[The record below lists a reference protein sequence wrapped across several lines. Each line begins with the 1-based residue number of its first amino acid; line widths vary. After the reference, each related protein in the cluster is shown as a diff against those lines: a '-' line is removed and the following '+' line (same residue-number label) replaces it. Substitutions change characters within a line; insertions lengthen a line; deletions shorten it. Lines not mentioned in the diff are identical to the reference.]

1 MSRGRRPKADA
12 VSGDEVARIALDQFA
27 TRGYASTTIRSVA
40 SAAGV
45 DPALVMYHHRSKL
58 ELFRAAV
65 RMRFDPA
72 AVAAELADGDPA
84 AVGRR
89 LIDFLLAAWEDP
101 QQRKVFEA
109 RIRAA
114 ATEPE
119 AATMVR
125 AMVADE
131 LVAPLVRLL
140 GSDRPELRA
149 GLVSTQLMG
158 YVVARWLVG
167 IEALAQ
173 PARDAAAILAPT
185 LQRYLV
191 EPL

>member
-1 MSRGRRPKADA
+1 VSRGRRTKANA
-12 VSGDEVARIALDQFA
+12 VSSDAIATVALHQFA

-40 SAAGV
+40 AEAGV
-45 DPALVMYHHRSKL
+45 DPALVMYRHTSKL
-58 ELFRAAV
+58 ELFRTAV
-65 RMRFDPA
+65 QMRFDPK
-72 AVAAELADGDPA
+72 AVAADLADGDRA
-84 AVGRR
+84 GAGRR
-89 LIDFLLAAWEDP
+89 LIDFLLGAWDDP
-101 QQRKVFEA
+101 VQRQVFEA

-119 AATMVR
+119 AAEMVR

-140 GSDRPELRA
+140 GSDRPALRS

-158 YVVARWLVG
+158 YFVARWVVG
-167 IEALAQ
+167 IEALDQ
-173 PARDAAAILAPT
+173 PISEAAAILAPNV
-185 LQRYLV
+185 QRYLV